1 MIKRYV
7 TKWLFKSKY
16 VYDKKLI
23 VYNKKKVFFHQ
34 KWGLLINK
42 IQNSNKTRKFIK
54 QYIIAIIIIKT

>member
-34 KWGLLINK
+34 KWGYLSIKFRTAIKPENL
-42 IQNSNKTRKFIK
+42 SNNI
-54 QYIIAIIIIKT
+54 